1 MKAVVLDT
9 SALLRLLLPDG
20 PLPAGTEDALHRAER
35 GDLQLLTPELALAEG
50 AQVLHKKR
58 QQHYISAEEQKELLA
73 DLLSIPLQLFS
84 HKPLLARAVELAEEQ
99 KLTVYDALFLALAEK
114 YNAVLITADANLLRT
129 AERLHVA

>member
-9 SALLRLLLPDG
+9 SALLRMLLPDG
-20 PLPAGTEDALHRAER
+20 PIPSGAEDALHRAER
-35 GDLQLLTPELALAEG
+35 GDLLLLTPELALAEG

-58 QQHYISAEEQKELLA
+58 QQRYINADEQKELLA

-84 HKPLLARAVELAEEQ
+84 HKPLIARAAELAHEQ

-114 YNAVLITADANLLRT
+114 FNASLITADAQLLHA
-129 AERLHVA
+129 AERMHFA